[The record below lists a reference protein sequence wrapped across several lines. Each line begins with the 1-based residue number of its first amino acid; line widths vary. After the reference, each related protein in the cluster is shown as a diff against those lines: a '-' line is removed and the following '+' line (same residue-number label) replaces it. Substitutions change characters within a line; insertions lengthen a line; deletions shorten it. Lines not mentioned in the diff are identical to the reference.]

1 MIDFYK
7 VGNKITTY
15 RKLSHM
21 TQDDLAEKLNV
32 TRQALSKWE
41 LGISAPSINSLL
53 SLCAIFETSFEN
65 LLCLNDNDRKNIN
78 LDNIFENH
86 SRSYVINQII
96 RGELKLNIHK
106 ILYQLSPVE
115 RMQVLKAIKEQKIT
129 CDHVNLSAVLTPAE
143 HSFLYNQTI
152 HIGGKYT

>member
-7 VGNKITTY
+7 VGNKITTF

-53 SLCAIFETSFEN
+53 SLCATFETKVKHAHLKCIVSVWYN
-65 LLCLNDNDRKNIN
+65 LN
-78 LDNIFENH
+78 NH
-86 SRSYVINQII
+86 
-96 RGELKLNIHK
+96 
-106 ILYQLSPVE
+106 
-115 RMQVLKAIKEQKIT
+115 
-129 CDHVNLSAVLTPAE
+129 
-143 HSFLYNQTI
+143 
-152 HIGGKYT
+152 